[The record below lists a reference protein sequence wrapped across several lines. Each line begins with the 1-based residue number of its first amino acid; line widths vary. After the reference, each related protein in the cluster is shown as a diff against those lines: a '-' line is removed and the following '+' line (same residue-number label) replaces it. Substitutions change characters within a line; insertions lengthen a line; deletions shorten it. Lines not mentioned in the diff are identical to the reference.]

1 MIGFSWYNSDWSIEA
16 ITADWE
22 AYPIGHGWKSAL
34 ENLSWFHPTTKFY
47 KIDDICTAML
57 FVAKDP
63 EDIRKIK
70 DHTPFSNFYY
80 HISIWHQDLIELHKL
95 GLVSGIKP
103 LTDYQYELLRY
114 KKMGIFKDIFP
125 NEDIF
130 PDEIKIYID
139 KIEQKHGITRP
150 QKDEYDDEHEV
161 WVDIPDRYI
170 QLTPLGIEKIN
181 QPIDDLI
188 INDAIAERIKPLMDI
203 GYYDS
208 AVREASILF
217 ELKLIELNKSDQIGK
232 NLVDEHYKK
241 LCTKFGGEDSYLRYY
256 RGLLRCSVSFIRNE
270 YAHSFPITSENRAKR
285 LIKLYSKL
293 FDLTD
298 ELNNDEVST
307 D

>member
-1 MIGFSWYNSDWSIEA
+1 MLGFSWYNSDWSIEA

-47 KIDDICTAML
+47 KIDDICTALL

-63 EDIRKIK
+63 EEIRKIK
-70 DHTPFSNFYY
+70 DRDPFSQHYY
-80 HISIWHQDLIELHKL
+80 HISIWHQDLIELHRL

-103 LTDYQYELLRY
+103 LTDYQYRLLWFKQRTED
-114 KKMGIFKDIFP
+114 MGIYADGNNIHHYPNGEQVEGFP
-125 NEDIF
+125 
-130 PDEIKIYID
+130 
-139 KIEQKHGITRP
+139 RP
-150 QKDEYDDEHEV
+150 QEDEYDDEHEV
-161 WVDIPDRYI
+161 WADIPDRYI

-181 QPIDDLI
+181 QPIEDFN
-188 INDAIAERIKPLMDI
+188 INAAIAERIKPLMDI

-298 ELNNDEVST
+298 ELNNEKYSID
-307 D
+307 